1 MTTTTPP
8 PMRWQRRTVILTLI
22 AFAGI
27 GLLLP
32 VYLGQGLPWPH
43 AAFAALMVV
52 VPGVAFGWC
61 AWRFAMRP
69 RDRFNRWRLLLL
81 HTVAACVFAFGWT
94 AAIYLLALPVHWEAA
109 QAFLYNGAPWQVVG
123 GLILYAAIAANAQ
136 WTRTRDRLTEQALI
150 ATHAELQALR
160 AQLDPHFLF
169 NTLHTLTQLAR
180 EDSKATE
187 AALEHFGDLM
197 RYVLRAGRE
206 GAEDVAVEDELA
218 FLRNYLALEQIRLG
232 DRLRVVE
239 QLDPE
244 ALELGIPPLLLQPLV
259 ENAVRHGI
267 TPRRDGGCLRLA
279 AMLEDG
285 SLVLEVADDGAGVA
299 VETWR
304 QADGLGLSLV
314 RRQLELR
321 FPDTSRTEVST
332 EPGNGFAVRLI
343 LPAHL
348 PEGRMA

>member
-1 MTTTTPP
+1 MIPP
-8 PMRWQRRTVILTLI
+8 SPTHRQRRAVILTLI
-22 AFAGI
+22 AFVGI

-32 VYLGQGLPWPH
+32 IYLGQGLPWPH
-43 AAFAALMVV
+43 AAAAALMVV
-52 VPGVAFGWC
+52 APGVAFGWC
-61 AWRFAMRP
+61 AWRFALRP
-69 RDRFNRWRLLLL
+69 RDRLDRWRLLLI
-81 HTVAACVFAFGWT
+81 HAVAACVFAFSWT

-150 ATHAELQALR
+150 ATRAELQALR

-206 GAEDVAVEDELA
+206 GAAEVSVEDELA
-218 FLRNYLALEQIRLG
+218 FLRNYLALEQLRLG

-239 QLDPE
+239 ELDPE
-244 ALELGIPPLLLQPLV
+244 ALELGMPPLLLQPLV

-267 TPRRDGGCLRLA
+267 APRRDGGSIRLGA
-279 AMLEDG
+279 SLDDG
-285 SLVLEVADDGAGVA
+285 SLVLEVANDGAGA
-299 VETWR
+299 EADAWR
-304 QADGLGLSLV
+304 HADGLGLSLV

-321 FPDTSRTEVST
+321 FPDTSRMEVST
-332 EPGNGFAVRLI
+332 EPGRGFAVRLV

-348 PEGRMA
+348 PEGRPA